1 LQSFILEEKKMG
13 NSLKFTKMHGA
24 GNDFIIINNVEEKRP
39 IEEYGRIA
47 KEICHRKFS
56 VGADGMIVVGRSESA
71 DFKMYFYN
79 ADGSMGEMCGNGAR
93 CIARYGYEHGFSGE
107 TQRFETTAGMITGWR
122 IDQETYRIQLNSPS
136 VVKEDLEIEIDGSTY
151 QVDYAELGDPGIP
164 HVAIEY
170 DRLLSADD
178 EEIRQL
184 GRKIRHYQG
193 FPKGA
198 NVNFY
203 TILDGA
209 AVKEKTYERGVEDL
223 TLACGTGSGTVAYML
238 VKKKKTAGNR
248 LCVKTPGGDLYLE
261 IVNGNQIFLEGPTCR
276 VAEGTVY
283 I

>member
-1 LQSFILEEKKMG
+1 MS

-39 IEEYGRIA
+39 IEGYGQIA
-47 KEICHRKFS
+47 KEVCRRKFS
-56 VGADGMIVVGRSESA
+56 VGADGMIVVDKSDNA

-107 TQRFETTAGMITGWR
+107 TQRFETTAGIITGWR
-122 IDQETYRIQLNSPS
+122 IDQNTYRIQLNSPS
-136 VVKEDLEIEIDGSTY
+136 VETEDLKIEIDGTTY
-151 QVDYAELGDPGIP
+151 TVDYAELGDPGIP
-164 HVAIEY
+164 HVAIQY
-170 DRLLSADD
+170 DRLLCADD

-184 GRKIRHYQG
+184 GRKIRYYKG

-203 TILDGA
+203 SMIDDTT
-209 AVKEKTYERGVEDL
+209 VQEKTYERGVEDL

-238 VKKKKTAGNR
+238 VKKKRAAGNR
-248 LCVKTPGGDLYLE
+248 VCVKTPGGDLHLE
-261 IVNGNQIFLEGPTCR
+261 IVNGNQIFLEGATCN
-276 VAEGTVY
+276 VAEGMLELSH
-283 I
+283 